1 MFLSI
6 SILTII
12 ISIILLVFNW
22 RMNKNAVYLSLLFLI
37 LTSYGITHYF
47 TLYGKSPFLLAV
59 FFAHFSPFW
68 LLPGPLLYFYVRGTL
83 SDQQGLSWKDSW
95 HFIPAIIHL
104 IGILPYVSQPFSYKL
119 DISQRIIENLDS
131 LKTIQA
137 SWLYPSMVSFFMR
150 NGMLILYVIY
160 SAKMLWNFK
169 PSKKEL
175 DQIPQK
181 QYQITF
187 RWLILLHATI
197 LIAAIGFLFIT
208 SIFSQT
214 KVTSELVSAM
224 PVHYISG
231 LAFLLMSTS
240 LLVFPEILYGMPISR
255 LKMEKNGDR
264 KTGKQ
269 SLDLKNHSETPSKA
283 DEDPFNGLA
292 EDILIYMEKK
302 KPYLNPNF
310 TLTELS
316 IALKA
321 PQHHLSYC
329 FNSILRVKFTDLR
342 TKMRIKHAKEL
353 LAKGSAADL
362 SIDGIGKESGFA
374 SRSNFYSTFKAETG
388 LTPNEFLGQTDQ
400 Q

>member
-22 RMNKNAVYLSLLFLI
+22 RVNKNAVYLSLLFL
-37 LTSYGITHYF
+37 LFTSYGITHYF
-47 TLYGKSPFLLAV
+47 TLYGKSPFWLAV
-59 FFAHFSPFW
+59 FYAHISPLW
-68 LLPGPLLYFYVRGTL
+68 LLAGPLLYFYVRGTL
-83 SDQQGLSWKDSW
+83 SDKQGLSWKDGW
-95 HFIPAIIHL
+95 HFIPSIIHF
-104 IGILPYVSQPFSYKL
+104 ISILPYAIQPFSYKL
-119 DISQRIIENLDS
+119 EAAQRIIENMDT
-131 LKTIQA
+131 LKTIKV

-150 NGMLILYVIY
+150 TGLLILYVLY
-160 SAKMLWNFK
+160 SAKMLWDFK

-175 DQIPQK
+175 DQIPPK

-208 SIFSQT
+208 SVFSQT

-224 PVHYISG
+224 PVHFISG
-231 LAFLLMSTS
+231 MAFLLMSTS
-240 LLVFPEILYGMPISR
+240 LLVFPEILYGMPVSP
-255 LKMEKNGDR
+255 LKIEKNGSI
-264 KTGKQ
+264 KTKKQ
-269 SLDLKNHSETPSKA
+269 AVNSKNHPEAPAKT
-283 DEDPFNGLA
+283 DEDPFKELA
-292 EDILIYMEKK
+292 EGILIYMDKK
-302 KPYLNPNF
+302 KPYLKPNF

-316 IALKA
+316 IALKV

-329 FNSILRVKFTDLR
+329 FNSILNIKFTDLR
-342 TKMRIKHAKEL
+342 TQLRIKHAKEL
-353 LAKGSAADL
+353 LSKGSATDL

-374 SRSNFYSTFKAETG
+374 SRSNFYSAFKAETG
-388 LTPNEFLGQTDQ
+388 LTPNEFLGQTAQ